1 MNAAKYLLTTELEV
15 NKTYIPQCLQLW
27 QKFLDDDSRL
37 YLDENSGSL
46 LQLKALH
53 SKKDL
58 LKNLNQTSLKKELTP
73 FANSDLRQELLE
85 FKETVVPQESVL
97 PSGQYVQL
105 RHIEVPLNVHNEYLT
120 WRNQTIFPHVKNLPQ
135 VQSFLAYHSLLSTAP
150 GVMFVSSFSCSPEE
164 YLQGFNNP
172 AYQEIVKQA
181 GQRFITGGAKGLFTK
196 IYKKQGENA

>member
-97 PSGQYVQL
+97 PSG
-105 RHIEVPLNVHNEYLT
+105 
-120 WRNQTIFPHVKNLPQ
+120 
-135 VQSFLAYHSLLSTAP
+135 
-150 GVMFVSSFSCSPEE
+150 
-164 YLQGFNNP
+164 
-172 AYQEIVKQA
+172 
-181 GQRFITGGAKGLFTK
+181 
-196 IYKKQGENA
+196 